1 MRNENDLI
9 LIKKIKAGDHY
20 ALDKL
25 VESYIPQ
32 LLAFFRY
39 LHVPESMLDDM
50 VQDTLIKVINKLDMF
65 DENKKFST
73 WLLTIARN
81 LYLDVK
87 RRDTKLNEI
96 KQEIVSNT
104 SEITNVSPETEIV
117 GKYTVEG
124 LLQNLTSD
132 ERLLVE
138 LRVFQDAS
146 FAEIAELTG
155 ELETTLRSRFFR
167 ILNRLRK

>member
-1 MRNENDLI
+1 
-9 LIKKIKAGDHY
+9 
-20 ALDKL
+20 
-25 VESYIPQ
+25 
-32 LLAFFRY
+32 
-39 LHVPESMLDDM
+39 M
-50 VQDTLIKVINKLDMF
+50 VQDTLIKVINKIDLF
-65 DENKKFST
+65 DDKKKFST
-73 WLLTIARN
+73 WLLTIAKN

-87 RRDTKLNEI
+87 RRDTKLKEI

-104 SEITNVSPETEIV
+104 SEVTNVSPESEIV
-117 GKYTVEG
+117 GKYTIED
-124 LLQNLTSD
+124 LLQNLSSD

-155 ELETTLRSRFFR
+155 ELESTLRSRFFR

>member
-1 MRNENDLI
+1 MKNEEDL
-9 LIKKIKAGDHY
+9 LLVKRIKEGDKY

-39 LHVPESMLDDM
+39 MHVPESILDDM
-50 VQDTLIKVINKLDMF
+50 VQDTIIRAIDKLDMF
-65 DENKKFST
+65 DEDKKFST

-81 LYLDVK
+81 LYLDK
-87 RRDTKLNEI
+87 RRRDHKLSEI
-96 KQEIVSNT
+96 KEEMVRNS

-117 GKYTVEG
+117 GKYTVEE
-124 LLQNLTSD
+124 LLKSLTSD

-155 ELETTLRSRFFR
+155 DLETTLRSRFFR
-167 ILNRLRK
+167 ILSRLRK